1 MLEVTDAAA
10 EAIVEIAGD
19 GGLRLVAS
27 GSGDEIE
34 LELSAAEEP
43 EDGDEVVEHSGAR
56 VFLDPAAARELADQV
71 LDVHS
76 HGDHVHFT
84 FEPQAEA

>member
-10 EAIVEIAGD
+10 RAIVEMAGE
-19 GGLRLVAS
+19 GGLRFVATS
-27 GSGDEIE
+27 SGDDVE
-34 LELSAAEEP
+34 LELSVAEEP
-43 EDGDEVVEHSGAR
+43 EDGDEVVEHGGAR
-56 VFLDPAAARELADQV
+56 VFLDPTASGELADQV

-84 FEPQAEA
+84 FESQAEA

>member
-10 EAIVEIAGD
+10 AAILDVAGD
-19 GGLRLVAS
+19 GGLRLVA
-27 GSGDEIE
+27 DESSDDVE
-34 LELSAAEEP
+34 LELSVAEEP
-43 EDGDEVVEHSGAR
+43 EDGDEVVEHGGAR
-56 VFLDPAAARELADQV
+56 VFLDPVAARELADQV

-84 FEPQAEA
+84 FEPQAET

>member
-1 MLEVTDAAA
+1 MLEVSDAAA
-10 EAIVEIAGD
+10 RAIVELAGD
-19 GGLRLVAS
+19 GGLRLVAAET
-27 GSGDEIE
+27 GDEVE
-34 LELSAAEEP
+34 LDLSVAEAPAE
-43 EDGDEVVEHSGAR
+43 GDEVVEHEGAR